1 MENNKRISNIY
12 IYLIMLYYNLNFAS
26 ICYSSLIMQDFSKI
40 SWMVPLFS
48 LIFVFILILFYKPTN
63 DIESLKNKTF
73 FKIFLLLNSLI
84 HNIVLIYISSQLMGI
99 NFYQLT
105 PVSLFAIITIILTC
119 FLSFLDIAKLLRL
132 ALILITGLIW
142 FVPFI
147 FDFEYNNNL
156 NMELFGSININLLKG
171 LYYITICTDL
181 FLYTLY
187 NKEYKSP
194 ISKKGLIIVS
204 SIIMI
209 SASMQI
215 IDSFTLVNYR
225 YYEGLQMP
233 SINRYFSHQG
243 KRFFEHFDILLL
255 FLTLTTTFYKVPF
268 NVITIKDTLNK
279 KYHKYFVLSYFL
291 ILLPLVFFLILNY
304 QYLRILAMILS
315 ITTFILTSTI
325 IIYSRWRK
333 IDVPTDYQSN

>member
-1 MENNKRISNIY
+1 MI
-12 IYLIMLYYNLNFAS
+12 YYNLNFAS

-40 SWMVPLFS
+40 AWMIPLFT
-48 LIFVFILILFYKPTN
+48 LLVVFILILLYKPTN
-63 DIESLKNKTF
+63 NIEKLKNNTF
-73 FKIFLLLNSLI
+73 FKILLLINSVI
-84 HNIVLIYISSQLMGI
+84 HNIVLIYISSHLMGI
-99 NFYQLT
+99 NFYHLT
-105 PVSLFAIITIILTC
+105 PVSLFAIITIVLTC
-119 FLSFLDIAKLLRL
+119 FLSFLDITKLLRL

-147 FDFEYNNNL
+147 FDFEYNNNF
-156 NMELFGSININLLKG
+156 NMELFGKLDFNVFKG
-171 LYYITICTDL
+171 LYYLTICSDL

-194 ISKKGLIIVS
+194 VSKKALIIVS
-204 SIIMI
+204 SIILI
-209 SASMQI
+209 SASFQI

-225 YYEGLQMP
+225 YYVGLQMP

-268 NVITIKDTLNK
+268 NVITIKETLNK
-279 KYHKYFVLSYFL
+279 KYHRYFIIIYFL
-291 ILLPLVFFLILNY
+291 LLLPMVFFLILNY
-304 QYLRILAMILS
+304 QFLRLLAILLS
-315 ITTFILTSTI
+315 ITTFLISSII

-333 IDVPTDYQSN
+333 NNVSKDYQTN